1 MARATVAALLCA
13 VLGLSVALSVNAAVF
28 EGSTSGSGLI
38 YLGKFVFEYNSP
50 GDGPSGKWAAT
61 VETTS
66 SGAVFGACLHE
77 SAMCGRSVA
86 PSLSPPVSVLAC
98 CSDV

>member
-66 SGAVFGACLHE
+66 SGAVFGACVH
-77 SAMCGRSVA
+77 AMCERSVA
-86 PSLSPPVSVLAC
+86 PSLSLPVSVLAC